1 MPTQRALKGVAHN
14 IAHHTQSGLS
24 WIHPH
29 FAEACREVGVFG
41 AGFELLCEKPY
52 PHELP
57 KKQPLQLALQSLH
70 KKLLE
75 ILERSGFPS
84 DAVSSVHL
92 DVQFPRFGGD
102 DYTCSVRATITSSN
116 GKQFESTVE

>member
-1 MPTQRALKGVAHN
+1 MPTQRALIGVAHN

-29 FAEACREVGVFG
+29 FAEACREAGVFG
-41 AGFELLCEKPY
+41 AGFELLSEEPY

-57 KKQPLQLALQSLH
+57 TKRPLQLALQSLH
-70 KKLLE
+70 TKFWE
-75 ILERSGFPS
+75 ILERGGFPR

-92 DVQFPRFGGD
+92 YVQIPRFGSD
-102 DYTCSVRATITSSN
+102 NYTCSVRATITSSN
-116 GKQFESTVE
+116 GKRFESTVE